1 MNDNCS
7 YFFSPIFPRFPEN
20 SSIDYKTNG
29 RKRKKKLEIKIAIIS
44 IIVLFFFFC
53 RSKNRA
59 GHRSIERM
67 VTFFPYNDKKETM
80 RDEEDE
86 KNRGETRSEC
96 NTSFRG
102 GDRNWNGNDIQ

>member
-1 MNDNCS
+1 MTIVRIS
-7 YFFSPIFPRFPEN
+7 FLRYFHVFQRIPAQIIKPTVVKE
-20 SSIDYKTNG
+20 
-29 RKRKKKLEIKIAIIS
+29 KKKLEIKIAIIS

>member
-29 RKRKKKLEIKIAIIS
+29 RKRKKKIRDKNRDNFNYRS
-44 IIVLFFFFC
+44 FLFSC